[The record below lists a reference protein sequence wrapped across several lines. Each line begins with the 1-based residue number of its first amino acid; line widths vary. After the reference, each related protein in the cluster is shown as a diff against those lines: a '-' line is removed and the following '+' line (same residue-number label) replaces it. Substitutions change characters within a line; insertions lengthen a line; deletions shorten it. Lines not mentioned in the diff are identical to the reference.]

1 MNRTATVSLV
11 SYSPVAGDAPDR
23 LAKTLEKMGM
33 HITQAAARKSD
44 LVVFPEICSY
54 LGAPDAWVFEELDGP
69 TVTGY
74 GRCRPHPFGVCC
86 NSAGHHGR

>member
-33 HITQAAARKSD
+33 HITQAAAQKAD

-54 LGAPDAWVFEELDGP
+54 LGAPDAWVFEESSACGP
-69 TVTGY
+69 CLSGTVLALQQRSIWVTS
-74 GRCRPHPFGVCC
+74 VC
-86 NSAGHHGR
+86 

>member
-33 HITQAAARKSD
+33 HITQAAARKAD
-44 LVVFPEICSY
+44 LVVFPESALIWVRPTHGS
-54 LGAPDAWVFEELDGP
+54 LKNSTGPRLRLWPLPPAPI
-69 TVTGY
+69 
-74 GRCRPHPFGVCC
+74 RCML
-86 NSAGHHGR
+86 

>member
-1 MNRTATVSLV
+1 MNRTATVPLV

-33 HITQAAARKSD
+33 HITQAAARKAD

-54 LGAPDAWVFEELDGP
+54 LGAPDAWVFQKSSDGP
-69 TVTGY
+69 TVTTIGQLPPAPI
-74 GRCRPHPFGVCC
+74 RCML
-86 NSAGHHGR
+86 

>member
-23 LAKTLEKMGM
+23 LAKTLEKMRM
-33 HITQAAARKSD
+33 HITQTAARKAD

-69 TVTGY
+69 TVTAMAAAA
-74 GRCRPHPFGVCC
+74 RTHSVL
-86 NSAGHHGR
+86 SLIHI